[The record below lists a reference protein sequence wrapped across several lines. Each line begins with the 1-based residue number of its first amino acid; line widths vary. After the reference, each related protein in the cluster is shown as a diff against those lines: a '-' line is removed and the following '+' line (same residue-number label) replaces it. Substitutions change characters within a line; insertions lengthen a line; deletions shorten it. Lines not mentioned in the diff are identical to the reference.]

1 MHKEAVHSAHPL
13 MGRRS
18 SHTPE
23 ELREL
28 ILQAATELIEQG
40 GLSGLSAREIAR
52 RIGYSPG
59 TLYNVFADLDD
70 LILTIESRLLDR
82 LALRLANV
90 PANADPVQHLCNL
103 AAAYLAFTQ
112 DKPRLW
118 NLLFEHHMPNDWA
131 MPAAYRARM
140 EALLLVVEQA
150 LRPILPD
157 AEEARTRRA
166 ARVLWASVHGIT
178 SLAAADKLSNVTPQ
192 YAARLVEDL
201 MRTYL
206 AGLQAELC
214 PANKP

>member
-1 MHKEAVHSAHPL
+1 

-28 ILQAATELIEQG
+28 ILQSATDLIEKT

-52 RIGYSPG
+52 QIGYSPG

-82 LALRLANV
+82 LANHLAEV
-90 PANADPVQHLCNL
+90 PPNDDPVQHLCDL
-103 AAAYLAFTQ
+103 AAGYLSFTQ
-112 DKPRLW
+112 EKPRLW
-118 NLLFEHHMPNDWA
+118 NLLFEHHMPNDWKVP
-131 MPAAYRARM
+131 PAFQARM
-140 EALLLVVEQA
+140 EALLTCVEQA
-150 LRPILPD
+150 IEPLIPNDDTGR
-157 AEEARTRRA
+157 AQRA

-178 SLAAADKLSNVTPQ
+178 SLATADKLSNVTPEN
-192 YAARLVEDL
+192 AALLVDDL

-206 AGLQAELC
+206 AGLNTRTAGG
-214 PANKP
+214 KPGA